1 MSTSESDSVFGEIVL
16 ENENFSDEENDAAD
30 SYNNGGLVARGNN
43 GVDPLD
49 TLDNA
54 LFKGQLFS
62 MWCEFTTAMQFYSD
76 SDPSVISPM
85 IFAQG
90 KTVKLEISKLQT
102 SLESHVDSCE

>member
-1 MSTSESDSVFGEIVL
+1 MMSTSESDSVFGEIVL

-54 LFKGQLFS
+54 LFKGQLFPCGVNS
-62 MWCEFTTAMQFYSD
+62 PQQCSFILTVILQS
-76 SDPSVISPM
+76 SV
-85 IFAQG
+85 Q
-90 KTVKLEISKLQT
+90 
-102 SLESHVDSCE
+102 